1 MGNAVVRIGSDKVG
15 DGERVYVVAEIG
27 INHNGSLD
35 VAKKL
40 IDGASLAGCD
50 AVKFQKRTPEL
61 CVPRD
66 QWDIERDT
74 PWGRLKYIDY
84 RRRVEF
90 GEREYA
96 EIDRYCKDRKIAWFA
111 SCWDEESVA
120 FMERF
125 DPPCYKS
132 ASASMTDLPLLRSM
146 RMTGRPLMMST
157 GMSTMAEIERSVAA
171 VGEEDLLIAHSTS
184 TYPCPPEAL
193 NLRMIETLKQKWSRC
208 PIGYSGHEVGLAP
221 SWAAV
226 AMGATFV
233 ERHITLDRAMWG
245 TDQAA
250 SVEVV
255 GLVRL
260 VANIRDIERSLGD
273 GIKRVHEGELAARKK
288 LRRVRTDDVMTLPL
302 PQETTNAALANGGH

>member
-1 MGNAVVRIGSDKVG
+1 MGSAVVRIGQARVG
-15 DGERVYVVAEIG
+15 DGERIFVVAEIG

-40 IDGASLAGCD
+40 VDGAVLAGCD

-66 QWDIERDT
+66 QWEQVRET
-74 PWGRLKYIDY
+74 PWGRLTYIDY
-84 RRRVEF
+84 RRKVEF
-90 GEREYA
+90 GEAEYA
-96 EIDRYCKDRKIAWFA
+96 EIDRYCRERKIAWFA

-125 DPPCYKS
+125 EPPCYKA
-132 ASASMTDLPLLRSM
+132 ASASLTDLPLLRAM
-146 RMTGRPLMMST
+146 KMTGRPLMMST
-157 GMSTMAEIERSVAA
+157 GMSTMSEIERSVRA
-171 VGEEDLLIAHSTS
+171 VGEDDLLIAHSTS

-193 NLRMIETLKQKWSRC
+193 NLRMIDTLKSRWPEC

-221 SWAAV
+221 TWAAV

-233 ERHITLDRAMWG
+233 ERHMWG

-250 SVEVV
+250 SVEIV

-260 VANIRDIERSLGD
+260 VGNIRDIERSMGD
-273 GIKRVHEGELAARKK
+273 GVKRVHEGELAARRK
-288 LRRVRTDDVMTLPL
+288 LRRVRGDDGRGPSEENGV
-302 PQETTNAALANGGH
+302 AAR